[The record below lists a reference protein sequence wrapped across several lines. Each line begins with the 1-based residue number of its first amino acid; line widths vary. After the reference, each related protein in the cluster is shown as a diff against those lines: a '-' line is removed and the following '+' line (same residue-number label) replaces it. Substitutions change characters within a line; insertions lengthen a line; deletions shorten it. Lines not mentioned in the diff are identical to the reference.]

1 MVSYRT
7 PLGRVRNLGAAKHG
21 AAHWVSE
28 RVTSIALAPLSL
40 WAVFS
45 ALTLARTGY
54 EGAVGWLHAPLNAVL
69 TVLLLAVGFVHMQ
82 SGLKVVIEDYVH
94 APLGKT
100 ALLLL
105 NLFVCAFFGALA
117 VFCVLKV
124 ALGPA
129 AFPA

>member
-7 PLGRVRNLGAAKHG
+7 PLGRVRGLGAAKHG
-21 AAHWVSE
+21 AAHWISE
-28 RVTSIALAPLSL
+28 RVTSAALAPLSL

-45 ALTLARTGY
+45 ALTLARTGFD
-54 EGAVGWLHAPLNAVL
+54 GAALWLHAPLNAVL
-69 TVLLLAVGFVHMQ
+69 AVLLLLVGFAHMQ
-82 SGLKVVIEDYVH
+82 AGLKVVIEDYVH
-94 APLGKT
+94 TQPGK
-100 ALLLL
+100 AVLLLL

-129 AFPA
+129 VPAA